1 MSSQRKLNGYLERKD
16 SLISEYQALKSEFTP
31 EQQNRFYILIK
42 LDEQLYEY
50 HVCVS
55 YLESQQMTH
64 KPKLDTK
71 DLKSWQTKMKII
83 PEKIRQLENEIFVDD
98 LLTTAPRLNIIRK
111 EIMDNAKEAG
121 KIIHSYEVMNPK
133 QVWHFLD
140 DRMYELKTNL
150 DRELKQ
156 ENVNET
162 TK

>member
-31 EQQNRFYILIK
+31 EQQN
-42 LDEQLYEY
+42 

-64 KPKLDTK
+64 KPKLDPK

-98 LLTTAPRLNIIRK
+98 LLTTAPRLSIIRK

-133 QVWHFLD
+133 QAWHFLD
-140 DRMYELKTNL
+140 DRIYELKTNL
-150 DRELKQ
+150 DRELKH
-156 ENVNET
+156 VNET
-162 TK
+162 AK